1 MRHTQNWEDGGEEGE
16 RAKPNE
22 SMLTKNKK
30 KKKSLFSTF
39 RLV

>member
-1 MRHTQNWEDGGEEGE
+1 MRHTQNWEDGGEGE